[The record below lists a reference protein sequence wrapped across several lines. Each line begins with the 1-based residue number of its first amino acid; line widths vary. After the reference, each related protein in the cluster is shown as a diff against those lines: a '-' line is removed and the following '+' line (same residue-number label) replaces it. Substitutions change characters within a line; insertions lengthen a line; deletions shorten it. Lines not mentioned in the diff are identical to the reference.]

1 MPWVGYTPNWRIANQ
16 NPKTYSTMLF
26 IIKLSKFYCNQV
38 DAIKGHKGKSQLKV
52 RDVAYSVAFLGSVL
66 YKLKA
71 IYDLTF
77 E

>member
-1 MPWVGYTPNWRIANQ
+1 
-16 NPKTYSTMLF
+16 MLF